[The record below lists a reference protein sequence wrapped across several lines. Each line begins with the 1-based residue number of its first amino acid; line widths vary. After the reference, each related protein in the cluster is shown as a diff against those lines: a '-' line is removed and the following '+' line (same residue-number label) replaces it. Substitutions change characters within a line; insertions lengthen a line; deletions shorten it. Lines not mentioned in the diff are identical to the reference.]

1 MLPAT
6 YHNTRCHYSE
16 DHNTKLRSLK
26 NFKILVRTHLLR
38 QAHITDLFRASKRI
52 QLRKTEKDLDKCIA
66 RR

>member
-6 YHNTRCHYSE
+6 YQNTRCHYSE

-26 NFKILVRTHLLR
+26 NFKFLIRNHPPR
-38 QAHITDLFRASKRI
+38 QAHITDVFRALKRI
-52 QLRKTEKDLDKCIA
+52 QLRKTEKNQDKCIA